1 MTEYNKLNRW
11 TFGVNSDKLVKLVLK
26 GKKTATTSLYEIDCL
41 PKVDDISILTD
52 SKDNNIC
59 IVKTKDV
66 IVTEFKNIT
75 WNLAKLE
82 GENKTLDEWKKV
94 HIDYFNKIDSNF
106 NENTKVILEIFM
118 VIEICEQ

>member
-26 GKKTATTSLYEIDCL
+26 GKKTATTSLYEIDFL

-52 SKDNNIC
+52 SKDNNLC

-75 WNLAKLE
+75 WDLAKLE

-94 HIDYFNKIDSNF
+94 HIDYFSKIDSNF
-106 NENTKVILEIFM
+106 NENTKVIFEIFM
-118 VIEICEQ
+118 VIEICK

>member
-26 GKKTATTSLYEIDCL
+26 GKKTATTSLYEIDFL

-52 SKDNNIC
+52 SKDNNLC

-75 WNLAKLE
+75 WDLAKLE

-106 NENTKVILEIFM
+106 NENTKVIFEIFM